1 MTAAYW
7 SRVLLASSLS
17 EYLNIKRMQLL
28 TIDPSLATRPIIDVF
43 VGQEGE
49 LIKVFRDSLINRSP
63 FLDSQLA
70 RGVKALAFP
79 DFEPQIFRAFV
90 QWLYNHPLGILTTT
104 NDFQACIMLN
114 RFARSVSVDK
124 LANQTM
130 DEIRSYFLSHMIS
143 TDLVEFLYTN
153 TTYIKLR
160 VLICFELVL
169 HARDNYRRTGSMI
182 DAGLTRLLEG
192 RGQFAEDFTNLMALC
207 TKNRIT
213 WTPGRTFQK
222 EFNCL
227 YHTHLYSAEYDVAI
241 SPRNQFAA
249 TKIREAFC
257 CVQ

>member
-1 MTAAYW
+1 MAAYW
-7 SRVLLASSLS
+7 SRELLASSLS

-28 TIDPSLATRPIIDVF
+28 TIDPSLATRPIIDVS

-63 FLDSQLA
+63 YFDYQLA
-70 RGVKALAFP
+70 RGVQALAFP

-90 QWLYNHPLGILTTT
+90 QWLYDRPLGTPNTT
-104 NDFQACIMLN
+104 NGIQDCITLN
-114 RFARSVSVDK
+114 RFACSVSVDK

-130 DEIRSYFLSHMIS
+130 DDIRSYFLSHMIS
-143 TDLVEFLYTN
+143 TDHVEFLYNN

-160 VLICFELVL
+160 VLVCFELVL
-169 HARDNYRRTGSMI
+169 QARDNYSRTGSVI
-182 DAGLTRLLEG
+182 DASLTRPLEG
-192 RGQFAEDFTNLMALC
+192 RGQFAVDFTNLMALC

-227 YHTHLYSAEYDVAI
+227 YHTHLYSAECDVAI
-241 SPRNQFAA
+241 APRNQFAA